1 VLYCEEQHI
10 TFDITVGSTTLKR
23 DIADKRYIYSFEMNG
38 KNSNFRILIVNYEFP
53 PLGGGGGVATYDL
66 AVEWIREAQV
76 DVLTSSFRGLP
87 KYEIMD
93 NINVY
98 RVKIFLRKT
107 RDEASFFSMFS
118 YLPMA
123 FFKAIQLCR
132 KNHYDVINTHF
143 AVPSGPLGYVLG
155 KLFEIPN
162 VLSLH
167 GGDIYDP
174 SKKLSPHRSFF
185 FRRAVRFLLNRADRI
200 VAQSSNT
207 RDNAFRYYQP
217 EKDISIIPL
226 AFHPP
231 ELPRVSREDVFID
244 ENVDEDDFLL
254 ITVGRLIKRKAID
267 TIIRSLQKI
276 NYSSIKLLIIGDG
289 PERGNL
295 MRLVEDLSLNDRVIF
310 LGYVSNEVKYR
321 YLAVSNLFVLT
332 SLHEGFGIVFMESMY
347 CGLPI
352 VCTNS
357 GGQVDFLKNGENAI
371 LIDVGDA
378 DACAEAIV
386 RFYEDRELYSNCSI
400 NNKKKV
406 MNFYAENIANQYI
419 KLFNDLRE
427 V

>member
-1 VLYCEEQHI
+1 MKSDGSNLKVL
-10 TFDITVGSTTLKR
+10 V
-23 DIADKRYIYSFEMNG
+23 
-38 KNSNFRILIVNYEFP
+38 VNYEFP

-66 AVEWIREAQV
+66 AVEWTREAQV
-76 DVLTSSFRGLP
+76 DVITSSYRGLP
-87 KYEIMD
+87 SFEIMD

-98 RVKIFLRKT
+98 RVKIFFRKS

-132 KNHYDVINTHF
+132 KKRYDVINTHF
-143 AVPSGPLGYVLG
+143 AVPSGPLGYILG
-155 KLFEIPN
+155 RFFRIPN

-174 SKKLSPHRSFF
+174 SKKLSPHRSYF

-207 RDNAFRYYQP
+207 RDNALRYYKP

-231 ELPRVSREDVFID
+231 EIPRASRVDAHID
-244 ENVDEDDFLL
+244 ENDFIL
-254 ITVGRLIKRKAID
+254 ITIGRLIKRKAID
-267 TIIRSLQKI
+267 TIIKSLNRI
-276 NYSSIKLLIIGDG
+276 NYKNIKLVIMGDG
-289 PERGNL
+289 PERENL
-295 MRLVEDLSLNDRVIF
+295 TRLVKEMHLKDRVTF
-310 LGYVSNEVKYR
+310 LGYVSNDVKYR
-321 YLAVSNLFVLT
+321 HLVVSNLFVLT

-352 VCTNS
+352 VCTNH
-357 GGQVDFLKNGENAI
+357 GGQVDFLKDGENAL
-371 LIDVGDA
+371 LINVGDV

-386 RFYEDRELYSNCSI
+386 RFYEDKELYANCSM
-400 NNKKKV
+400 NNKNKV
-406 MNFYAENIANQYI
+406 MSFYAENVAKEYI